1 MRNLVYKFADG
12 RKVDT
17 YAQAVEIAKTERVP
31 FTAEVEKVEVVRKVE
46 NPGRLKE
53 KYRIYFIH

>member
-17 YAQAVEIAKTERVP
+17 YAQAVEIAKTEQVP
-31 FTAEVEKVEVVRKVE
+31 FTAEVENVEVVYKVE
-46 NPGRLKE
+46 NPGVVRE
-53 KYRIYFIH
+53 KYRKYFA

>member
-31 FTAEVEKVEVVRKVE
+31 FTAEVENVEVAHKVV
-46 NPGRLKE
+46 NPGAVRE
-53 KYRIYFIH
+53 KYRKYFA

>member
-1 MRNLVYKFADG
+1 MRNLVYKFTDG

-31 FTAEVEKVEVVRKVE
+31 FTAEVENVEVVYKVE
-46 NPGRLKE
+46 NPGVVRE
-53 KYRIYFIH
+53 KYRKYFA

>member
-17 YAQAVEIAKTERVP
+17 YTEATKIAKTEKMP
-31 FTAEVEKVEVVRKVE
+31 FVAEVEKIEVAHKVVNPGVVR
-46 NPGRLKE
+46 E
-53 KYRIYFIH
+53 KYRKYFA

>member
-31 FTAEVEKVEVVRKVE
+31 FTAEVENVEVARKVV
-46 NPGRLKE
+46 NPGAVRE
-53 KYRIYFIH
+53 KYRKYFA

>member
-31 FTAEVEKVEVVRKVE
+31 FTAEVEKVEVVHKVVK
-46 NPGRLKE
+46 PGAVRE
-53 KYRIYFIH
+53 KYRKYFA

>member
-17 YAQAVEIAKTERVP
+17 YAQALEIVKAERVP
-31 FTAEVEKVEVVRKVE
+31 FVAEVERVEVAHKVV
-46 NPGRLKE
+46 NPGAVRE
-53 KYRIYFIH
+53 KYRKYFA

>member
-31 FTAEVEKVEVVRKVE
+31 FTAEVEKVEVAHKVV
-46 NPGRLKE
+46 NPGAVRE
-53 KYRIYFIH
+53 KYRKYFA

>member
-17 YAQAVEIAKTERVP
+17 YAQALEIVKAERVP
-31 FTAEVEKVEVVRKVE
+31 FVAEVEKVEVAHKVV
-46 NPGRLKE
+46 NPGAVRE
-53 KYRIYFIH
+53 KYRKYFA

>member
-17 YAQAVEIAKTERVP
+17 YAQAVEIVKAERVP
-31 FTAEVEKVEVVRKVE
+31 FVAEVEKVEVAHKVV
-46 NPGRLKE
+46 NPGAVRE
-53 KYRIYFIH
+53 KYRKYFA